1 MKLRILLLLIFIA
14 FKVAAQD
21 DHKLKVYKI
30 NMKNGSQLIGT
41 IVSQNDSIVVLNVP
55 ELGELRTERRMID
68 KMVPYNLPRDQ
79 IRARLYP
86 LLTLRGLRLPQR
98 QTVLR
103 ALDLYVA
110 YEIDFEDALI
120 VAHMER
126 QAIRELYSYDRD
138 FDQVPGVNRQEP

>member
-1 MKLRILLLLIFIA
+1 MPFVDTNIFLRYLTKDDPDKAQACFELFKRAEANQVALTATETVIA
-14 FKVAAQD
+14 EV
-21 DHKLKVYKI
+21 VY
-30 NMKNGSQLIGT
+30 
-41 IVSQNDSIVVLNVP
+41 VLSSK
-55 ELGELRTERRMID
+55 RT
-68 KMVPYNLPRDQ
+68 YNLPRDQ

-86 LLTLRGLRLPQR
+86 LLTLQGLRLPQR

-138 FDQVPGVNRQEP
+138 FDEVPGVNRQEP